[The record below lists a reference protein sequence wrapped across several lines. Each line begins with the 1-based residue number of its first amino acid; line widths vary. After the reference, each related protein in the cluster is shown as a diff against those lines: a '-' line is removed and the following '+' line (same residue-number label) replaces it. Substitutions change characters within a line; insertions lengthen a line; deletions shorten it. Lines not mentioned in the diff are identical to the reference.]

1 MDKMIEEISAG
12 VIIFRE
18 TKPRQFLLL
27 HYPAGHWDFPKG
39 HVEENES
46 ALETA
51 LRELEEETSIVE
63 EDVELD
69 EDFKETIDYFYR
81 KRGDL
86 AHKKVIYLLGKS
98 ETKEVE
104 ISCEHQDYIWLP
116 YEKALDKHTFRNA
129 KNLLEKAKERL
140 EENT

>member
-12 VIIFRE
+12 VIIYRE
-18 TKPRQFLLL
+18 TEPRQFLLL

-39 HVEENES
+39 HVEENET
-46 ALETA
+46 AIQTA

-63 EDVELD
+63 EDVELKD
-69 EDFKETIDYFYR
+69 DFEETIDYFYK

-86 AHKKVIYLLGKS
+86 AHKKVIYLLGES
-98 ETKEVE
+98 DTKEVE
-104 ISCEHQDYIWLP
+104 ISNEHQDYIWLP
-116 YEKALDKHTFRNA
+116 YKKALKKLTFRNA
-129 KNLLEKAKERL
+129 KNLLEKAKDKL

>member
-12 VIIFRE
+12 VIIYRE
-18 TKPRQFLLL
+18 AEPRQFLLL

-39 HVEENES
+39 HVEENET
-46 ALETA
+46 AIQTA
-51 LRELEEETSIVE
+51 LRELEEETSIE
-63 EDVELD
+63 EDDVELKD
-69 EDFKETIDYFYR
+69 DFKETIDYFYK

-98 ETKEVE
+98 DTEDVE
-104 ISCEHQDYIWLP
+104 ISNEHQDYIWLP
-116 YEKALDKHTFRNA
+116 YEKALKKLTFRNA
-129 KNLLEKAKERL
+129 KNLLEKAKEKL